1 METDGH
7 ELMDEGSFELF
18 REIVGNYAP
27 QIAKILT
34 LDNLPEHREQL
45 NKLIPKDT

>member
-1 METDGH
+1 
-7 ELMDEGSFELF
+7 MDEESFELF
-18 REIVGNYAP
+18 IKIVRNYAP
-27 QIAKILT
+27 KIAKILT